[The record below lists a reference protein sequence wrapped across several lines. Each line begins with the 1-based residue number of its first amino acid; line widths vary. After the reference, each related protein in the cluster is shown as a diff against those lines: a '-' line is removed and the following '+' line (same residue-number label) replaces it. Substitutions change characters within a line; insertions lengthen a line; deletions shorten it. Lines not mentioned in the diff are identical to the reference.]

1 MNKAIQIENLTK
13 KYNNTVAINNI
24 TLSLEQNKIYGLL
37 GRNGAG
43 KTTLLHLLSGQLL
56 PTQGSIYVLGEN
68 IRENAEALAKIC
80 YIGSFSHLQNY
91 VKTFRVRDLL
101 KIAGKFY
108 PYWDQVYADYLVK
121 SFYLD
126 IKKPYK
132 SLSAGMLSMVSIII
146 SLASRAPVTLLDE
159 PYTGLDA
166 AVRQQFY
173 NILAEDFG
181 QNPRTIIFSTH
192 LIDEASRLFQD
203 IILLDRGQVLLHD
216 TAESLEESSFV
227 VSGEENS
234 LRHLLNRKRIIHKES
249 IGRRAAYFLFDKLSE
264 EERKELLRSGLE
276 LRSLTL
282 QQLFVYLTD
291 REEET
296 KC

>member
-13 KYNNTVAINNI
+13 KYNNTVAVNNI

-37 GRNGAG
+37 GRNGTG
-43 KTTLLHLLSGQLL
+43 KTSLLHLLSGQLL

-80 YIGSFSHLQNY
+80 YIGPFSHLQNY

-121 SFYLD
+121 TFYLD

-227 VSGEENS
+227 VSGDENS

>member
-13 KYNNTVAINNI
+13 KYNNTVAVNNI

-43 KTTLLHLLSGQLL
+43 KTSLLHLLSGQLL

-80 YIGSFSHLQNY
+80 YIGPFSHLQNY

-121 SFYLD
+121 TFYLD

-227 VSGEENS
+227 VSGDENS